1 MRYVGAAR
9 VTTPA
14 QLSGRRLSAVPD
26 ARCEQ
31 SGRAASGAV
40 RQDGSMR
47 PLDPLRAVADAAD
60 IAKAGSFGVLRSGLA
75 RPRNPWVAAGML
87 SAFRKWGTTPALGFA
102 LGAVRDAEATA
113 IVDVD
118 DPMQEEVSFA
128 EAEYRTTVLANSL
141 LDRGAQPGT
150 TVGILGRNSRAYA
163 ETIVAVSRTGAD
175 LVYLNT
181 GSNAEQVAA
190 ACAAHDITMLIHDQ
204 EFAGICP
211 GAVLSLGLDDPAGI
225 PLLDSMPDSGD
236 VGALR
241 TPSKHVILSSGTTG
255 GPLRGAA
262 RTTAPLDSVAAL
274 LHAFPTR
281 LGAVTLIAAPM
292 FHAWGWMHHR
302 MATVMDNTQVLVRH
316 PDPERILALVQA
328 YEVETV
334 ITVPVVLKRLV
345 ELPQATKDKYDS
357 SSLRC
362 VAVSGSAIPGDL
374 ATQFMDDFGDV
385 LYNLYGTTEA
395 AYATI
400 AAPADLREDPH
411 TAGRPMPGVR
421 VAVFDR
427 KGRPVPQGTDG
438 RVHVRSRTSIDEY
451 VADGTRGT
459 VKGMVATGDIGCMD
473 EQGRLTIKG
482 RADDMVVT
490 GGENVHPTEVEE
502 VLRKHPALA
511 DVAVTGRPD
520 PVYGSAL
527 VAHVVLA
534 PGAELSD
541 EELLTW
547 SREHLGPHHRPRE
560 VIRVD
565 ELPRN
570 ATGKVLRRVL
580 TGEVRMEDLDE
591 VELL

>member
-1 MRYVGAAR
+1 
-9 VTTPA
+9 
-14 QLSGRRLSAVPD
+14 
-26 ARCEQ
+26 
-31 SGRAASGAV
+31 
-40 RQDGSMR
+40 MR
-47 PLDPLRAVADAAD
+47 PLDPLRAVAGAAE
-60 IAKAGSFGVLRSGLA
+60 IARAGSFGALRSGLA

-87 SAFRKWGTTPALGFA
+87 SALRKWGTTPALGFA

-118 DPMQEEVSFA
+118 DPMQEEISFA
-128 EAEYRTTVLANSL
+128 EAEYRTMVLTNSL

-190 ACAAHDITMLIHDQ
+190 ACAAHDITTLIHDR
-204 EFAGICP
+204 EFDTVCP
-211 GAVLSLGLDDPAGI
+211 DEVLSLGLDDPAGI
-225 PLLDSMPDSGD
+225 PLLDCMPWSGD
-236 VGALR
+236 VGTVR
-241 TPSKHVILSSGTTG
+241 EPSKHVILSSGTTG

-274 LHAFPTR
+274 LHAFPTH
-281 LGAVTLIAAPM
+281 LGGVTLITAPM

-302 MATVMDNTQVLVRH
+302 MATVMDNTQVLLRH
-316 PDPERILALVQA
+316 PEPERILALVQA
-328 YEVETV
+328 YEVET
-334 ITVPVVLKRLV
+334 IIAVPVTLKRLV
-345 ELPQATKDKYDS
+345 ELPQATKDKYDF
-357 SSLRC
+357 SSLQC

-400 AAPADLREDPH
+400 ASPADLRDDPH

-427 KGRPVPQGTDG
+427 KGRAVPRGTDG
-438 RVHVRSRTSIDEY
+438 RVYVRSRTSIDEY
-451 VADGTRGT
+451 VADGTRGS
-459 VKGMVATGDIGCMD
+459 VKGMVPTGDIGCIDD
-473 EQGRLTIKG
+473 EGRLTIKG
-482 RADDMVVT
+482 RADDMVIT

-502 VLRKHPALA
+502 VLRQHPALA

-520 PVYGSAL
+520 SVYGSVL
-527 VAHVVLA
+527 VAHIVVS
-534 PGAELSD
+534 PGAEVSD
-541 EELLTW
+541 EDLLSW
-547 SREHLGPHHRPRE
+547 SRSHLGPHHRPRE
-560 VIRVD
+560 IRRVD

-570 ATGKVLRRVL
+570 ATGKILRRVL
-580 TGEVRMEDLDE
+580 AGEVTLDDLDE
-591 VELL
+591 EDLL